1 MAPAT
6 LGGLNV
12 LVVDDD
18 PTVRGLYTT
27 VLRHAGAAVTSS
39 GVATE
44 ALALID
50 LQTPHVVVTDLRM
63 PGHDGIWLLHELKS
77 RLPSVP
83 VIAVTGH
90 VGSAERDGLL
100 RLGFAEVLA
109 KPLPLSDLATTV
121 ARVAARR
128 DRSEGP
134 ADRTQER
141 T

>member
-18 PTVRGLYTT
+18 PTVRGLYAT
-27 VLRHAGAAVTSS
+27 VLRQAGAAVTSS

-63 PGHDGIWLLHELKS
+63 PGHDGIWLLHQLKS

-83 VIAVTGH
+83 VIAVSGH
-90 VGSAERDGLL
+90 VGPADRDELL
-100 RLGFAEVLA
+100 RLGFTEVLA
-109 KPLPLSDLATTV
+109 KPLPLSDLAATV
-121 ARVAARR
+121 ARVAPRR
-128 DRSEGP
+128 DQSEGP
-134 ADRTQER
+134 ACGAQ
-141 T
+141 